1 MAQRMC
7 FLFSFWCKE
16 IIIIE
21 LDLNEKYKCAWNDV
35 VTLIYNKNGVCMNVC
50 MCVTCLIHRKL
61 RTSFFEGQILPY
73 FSWPTY
79 IAVLAAYKNIILPS
93 IRIIHHVFIYN
104 HYCKI
109 SNLMMAIINEKPSK
123 ISEFFTRCRKAYYR
137 LFIIIAPLRK
147 SKACSI
153 QKENAK
159 SVL

>member
-1 MAQRMC
+1 MQQQYQQSNIICIPNYAKSISCKITSNYFKSHRAFVISKILKTQITVLISC
-7 FLFSFWCKE
+7 LLLFSVHSSKSIFLRFLVFSNSLSQSPKH
-16 IIIIE
+16 
-21 LDLNEKYKCAWNDV
+21 V
-35 VTLIYNKNGVCMNVC
+35 NGINM
-50 MCVTCLIHRKL
+50 
-61 RTSFFEGQILPY
+61 
-73 FSWPTY
+73 
-79 IAVLAAYKNIILPS
+79 
-93 IRIIHHVFIYN
+93 IIHHVFIYN

-137 LFIIIAPLRK
+137 LFIIRAPLRK